1 MATQATGAV
10 LLAEHEA
17 QAALAALRAAAA
29 GWQALE
35 APYQAACTQVLIGL
49 AHRAVGDEDTAAI
62 ELETVR
68 HAFAALGATPD
79 VRRVEALCRP
89 AEAPA
94 GRGSL
99 TARELEV
106 LRLTATG
113 RTNRAIAK
121 RLGISEKT
129 VARHVSNM
137 FTKLGL
143 ATRAAATAY
152 AFQHDLLP
160 PAT

>member
-1 MATQATGAV
+1 MAAQAIGAV
-10 LLAEHEA
+10 LLAEHEP
-17 QAALAALRAAAA
+17 QAALSKLRQAAA
-29 GWQALE
+29 GWRALE

-49 AHRAVGDEDTAAI
+49 AHRSMGDEDTAGI

-89 AEAPA
+89 VDPPA
-94 GRGSL
+94 QRGGL
-99 TARELEV
+99 TAREVEV
-106 LRLTATG
+106 LRLIATG
-113 RTNRAIAK
+113 RTNRAIAE

-129 VARHVSNM
+129 IARHVSNI

-143 ATRAAATAY
+143 STRAAATAY
-152 AFQHDLLP
+152 AFQHDLVEH
-160 PAT
+160 TT